1 MKKIIKPFLIGVIG
15 ILIGIFSTIFWTKHQ
30 PQKPIN
36 SSITN
41 KNVVPKNV
49 SYSSNKLP
57 QIRMNQASAIQRFK
71 SLYSNA
77 AMVLLLRK

>member
-1 MKKIIKPFLIGVIG
+1 MKKIINPFLIGVIG

-36 SSITN
+36 FSIIN

-49 SYSSNKLP
+49 SYL
-57 QIRMNQASAIQRFK
+57 AINCHK
-71 SLYSNA
+71 SE
-77 AMVLLLRK
+77 

>member
-36 SSITN
+36 FSITN

-49 SYSSNKLP
+49 SYSSNKLQLKKDSP
-57 QIRMNQASAIQRFK
+57 KRALLFYLFLSRLAI
-71 SLYSNA
+71 ST
-77 AMVLLLRK
+77 